1 MEVTKMQ
8 NSHHNNPN
16 SSTKIFIRQKDLLK
30 TFVPFSATTLW
41 RKIKAGEFPAPIK
54 LGPSITAWRGQ
65 EIEEWVQSHNAK
77 G

>member
-1 MEVTKMQ
+1 MQ
-8 NSHHNNPN
+8 NPHQPDPEPLKKH
-16 SSTKIFIRQKDLLK
+16 FIRQKDLLK

-54 LGPSITAWRGQ
+54 LGPSITAWRGE
-65 EIEEWVQSHNAK
+65 EIEEWVQSHSAK

>member
-1 MEVTKMQ
+1 MEVTYMQ
-8 NSHHNNPN
+8 NSHQPNPN
-16 SSTKIFIRQKDLLK
+16 SSIKPFIRQKDLLK

-54 LGPSITAWRGQ
+54 LGPSITAWRSK
-65 EIEEWVQSHNAK
+65 EIEEWVQSHASK

>member
-1 MEVTKMQ
+1 MEVTQM
-8 NSHHNNPN
+8 HNTHQLNPN
-16 SSTKIFIRQKDLLK
+16 SSVKLFIRQKDLLK

-54 LGPSITAWRGQ
+54 LGPSITAWRGE
-65 EIEEWVQSHNAK
+65 EIEEWVQSHNTK

>member
-1 MEVTKMQ
+1 MHNTHQ
-8 NSHHNNPN
+8 LNSN
-16 SSTKIFIRQKDLLK
+16 SSVKLFIRQKDLLK

-54 LGPSITAWRGQ
+54 LGPSITAWRGE
-65 EIEEWVQSHNAK
+65 EIEKWVESHRAK

>member
-1 MEVTKMQ
+1 MEVTQMQ
-8 NSHHNNPN
+8 NSHQPN
-16 SSTKIFIRQKDLLK
+16 SEPSKNRFIRQKDLLR

-54 LGPSITAWRGQ
+54 LGPSITAWRGE
-65 EIEEWVQSHNAK
+65 EIEEWVQSHNTK